1 MLKDLLF
8 GPQRCRLRVIGV
20 TRDRRD
26 KAQLEAAR
34 ALEQARLD
42 ATLQERWELRVRDNV
57 ERREAARQRN
67 YVPELRRI
75 LGEEL
80 RKALAS

>member
-1 MLKDLLF
+1 MLRELF
-8 GPQRCRLRVIGV
+8 LAPPRCRLRVIGI
-20 TRDRRD
+20 TRDRRG

-42 ATLQERWELRVRDNV
+42 AILQERWELRVRDNV
-57 ERREAARQRN
+57 ERRERA
-67 YVPELRRI
+67 ELRRI

-80 RKALAS
+80 QKALAS